1 MSLFPIFRLHSPE
14 GRVRFFNTA
23 NHPTVK
29 DETTAR
35 AAYLAE
41 TGHEA
46 TQVSSFAFDELHDST
61 ELADFALYGLG

>member
-41 TGHEA
+41 TGYVA
-46 TQVSSFAFDELHDST
+46 TQVSSLAFDEMRGS
-61 ELADFALYGLG
+61 EIA